1 MAQVPADLRDARFLL
16 DEDTRPPQPVPPV
29 ILTTPAAMR
38 RWRAANSG
46 SLGFVPTM
54 GYLHDGHMELVRR
67 STEENLHTVVSIFV
81 NPTQF
86 GPLEDFSRYPRDE
99 VRDLAQLSAAGVDA
113 VYLPGATDM
122 YPEGYQSYVDVEQ
135 VTQHLEG
142 GARPGHFRGVTTVVL
157 KLFNAVR
164 PDRAYFGRK
173 DAQQLRVIQ
182 RMVRDL
188 DIGVEVVPCDI
199 VREQDGLA
207 LSSRNVYLSPEQRS
221 AAPILKQALDGAR
234 ALWDSGERDADALRD
249 AVTGKLDGELLADVE
264 YVSLADNVT
273 LDELSGPVTR
283 PALLSLV
290 AKFGKTRLL
299 DNIELA

>member
-1 MAQVPADLRDARFLL
+1 MEHPNDLRDARFLL
-16 DEDTRPPQPVPPV
+16 DEDTRPPNPVNPV

-67 STEENLHTVVSIFV
+67 SIDENLHTVVSIFV

-86 GPLEDFSRYPRDE
+86 GPNEDFSRYPRDE

-113 VYLPGATDM
+113 VYLPSASDM
-122 YPEGYQSYVDVEQ
+122 YPEGFQTYVDVGR
-135 VTQHLEG
+135 VTGPLEG
-142 GARPGHFRGVTTVVL
+142 AARPGHFRGVTTVVL
-157 KLFNAVR
+157 KLFNAVGA
-164 PDRAYFGRK
+164 DRAYFGRK

-188 DIGVEVVPCDI
+188 DLGVDVVPCDI
-199 VREQDGLA
+199 VREADGLA
-207 LSSRNVYLSPEQRS
+207 MSSRNVYLSPEQR
-221 AAPILKQALDGAR
+221 AAATVLKRSLDTAR
-234 ALWDSGERDADALRD
+234 VQFAAGTRDAEALRD
-249 AVTGKLDGELLADVE
+249 TVAGVIAAEPLGEID
-264 YVSLADNVT
+264 YISLADDET
-273 LDELSGPVTR
+273 LEELSGEVVR

-290 AKFGKTRLL
+290 VKFGKTRLL
-299 DNIELA
+299 DNAELG